1 MNNIISTKVATHYAN
16 QKYKLYVVYEAHEP
30 MTLYDFKSEAE
41 AEAKKLYSK
50 MNSRMP
56 IRIIIIELQG
66 TSE

>member
-1 MNNIISTKVATHYAN
+1 MKEITKYSNN

-41 AEAKKLYSK
+41 AKAEAKKLYSK

-56 IRIIIIELQG
+56 IRRIIIELQG